1 MANKI
6 QLPQETVDIILDN
19 YCNKKYGL
27 IKSGKEVGVSSY
39 IVRRLLLEKGI
50 HIRSFSEAAVASN
63 QTRRLYSVNDD
74 YFSTESHNM
83 AYFLGF
89 LAADGTVNKDSNQI
103 KIGLSSVDKD
113 FLEQLRQEIEAEHP
127 IISYQTA
134 NGYNV
139 SELKFSSSKIKQD
152 LSKYNIIPRKTY
164 SFSFPIN
171 LDRKYWIDF
180 IRGYFDGDGS
190 VSTAGPSA
198 IRFQICSYRPQVLET
213 IVNYLYKEYDIPKVS
228 IQQQMKESG
237 HYLYNFQYSNSS
249 TRKLFDI
256 LYYPGCLC
264 LPRKYEKFK
273 SII

>member
-39 IVRRLLLEKGI
+39 IVRKLLLEKGI
-50 HIRSFSEAAVASN
+50 HIRSFSEAASASN
-63 QTRRLYSVNDD
+63 QTRRLYDVNDE
-74 YFSTESHNM
+74 YFSTENANM
-83 AYFLGF
+83 AYLLGF
-89 LAADGTVNKDSNQI
+89 IAADGTVSKDSNQI
-103 KIGLSSVDKD
+103 KIGLSSVDQD
-113 FLEQLRQEIEAEHP
+113 FLEQIRQEIQAEHP
-127 IISYQTA
+127 IFSYQTS

-139 SELKFSSSKIKQD
+139 SELKFSSAKIKQD
-152 LSKYNIIPRKTY
+152 LSKYNIVPKKTY
-164 SFSFPIN
+164 TFSFPTILN
-171 LDRKYWIDF
+171 KKYWIDF

-198 IRFQICSYRPQVLET
+198 IRFQICSYRPQVLQT
-213 IVNYLYKEYDIPKVS
+213 IVDYLYEEYNIPKVS

-249 TRKLFDI
+249 TRKLFEI
-256 LYYPGCLC
+256 LYYPNCLC